1 MTTSPPSF
9 RIASSQ
15 DPLTVAARNLNRQRF
30 QLIMAC
36 APDGDD
42 LVPDFCTR
50 LAVRLGVS
58 AGVAEAWAEAAFV
71 LRDYPRLV
79 DYFALGFFTDR
90 HILRVAQDLFAVAP
104 DDRSAVEEK
113 VLCELTPTRPD
124 QHVFSPRTIHNRISK
139 ILRETDRNVVPK
151 DEVAAAEPSFNVDCR
166 DPEYTIFTLRVP
178 RMEGIEIDKIVRATA
193 KKYECSQPEAVLRL
207 ITDKAEVSVTLNLYH
222 DPASDGA
229 VLGEDHWLNRSAAK
243 TWLQRVTHLSAPG
256 YAECEGYAPTESIKA
271 AVAGR
276 DLHCRFPGCEVPA
289 YKCQYDHVRR
299 YGSGPTST
307 ANLHLL
313 CAKHHNLK
321 TAGSWDVAL
330 HPDGHEV
337 WTSHGDG
344 HSVITEAE
352 GPLGRET
359 FAQRNVRKT
368 KALAEYHQAIE
379 EQGGGPSY

>member
-1 MTTSPPSF
+1 
-9 RIASSQ
+9 
-15 DPLTVAARNLNRQRF
+15 
-30 QLIMAC
+30 MAC
-36 APDGDD
+36 APDGED

-71 LRDYPRLV
+71 LRDFPRLV
-79 DYFALGFFTDR
+79 ELFNQGCYTAR
-90 HILRVAQDLFAVAP
+90 HVLRVAQDLLPVSP
-104 DDRSAVEEK
+104 DDRERVEGK
-113 VLCELTPTRPD
+113 VLDVLTPSRAD
-124 QHVFSPRTIHNRISK
+124 QHVFSPRTIHNRISQ
-139 ILRETDRNVVPK
+139 ILREVDRNVIPK
-151 DEVAAAEPSFNVDCR
+151 DEATATEPSFNVDFR
-166 DPEYTIFTLRVP
+166 DPEYTTFTLRVP

-193 KKYECSQPEAVLRL
+193 KKYECSQPEAMLRL

-222 DPASDGA
+222 DPANDGA
-229 VLGEDHWLNRSAAK
+229 VLGEDHWLNRSASK

-256 YAECEGYAPTESIKA
+256 YAECKGYTPTESIKA

-313 CAKHHNLK
+313 CSKHHNLK

-379 EQGGGPSY
+379 EREGGPSY